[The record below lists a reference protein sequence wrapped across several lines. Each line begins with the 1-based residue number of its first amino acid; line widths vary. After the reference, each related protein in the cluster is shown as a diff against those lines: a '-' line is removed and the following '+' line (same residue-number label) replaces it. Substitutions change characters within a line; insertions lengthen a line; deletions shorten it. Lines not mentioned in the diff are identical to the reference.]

1 MHKMRTDDIEVSSF
15 VQRHDYTPSMYLPQD
30 KAQRVVDLPAE
41 ILRRGLCA
49 KSAGNVQTCAACPGG
64 CRIGRELVRREEG
77 GTKS

>member
-1 MHKMRTDDIEVSSF
+1 MHKMRTDDIEVGSF
-15 VQRHDYTPSMYLPQD
+15 VQRHDYTPNMYLPQD

-49 KSAGNVQTCAACPGG
+49 KSAGNVKTCATCSGG

-77 GTKS
+77 GRQT